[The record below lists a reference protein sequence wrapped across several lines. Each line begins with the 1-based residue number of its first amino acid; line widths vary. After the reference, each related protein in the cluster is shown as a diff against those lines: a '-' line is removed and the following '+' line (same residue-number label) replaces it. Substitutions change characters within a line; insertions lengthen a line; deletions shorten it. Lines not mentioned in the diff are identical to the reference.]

1 MKYTDNTK
9 GFRRRNIITKLD
21 ALLQD
26 ILYYKEYIED
36 IIRYEEDIND
46 DDYIKILLKIKDK
59 NLKKAI
65 KRSKSF
71 CRYETIHKINSEPIL
86 RSLHRTF
93 NPISK
98 ENDNSK
104 KIKVMNKKLHRFHG
118 DVWIY
123 INEYC

>member
-46 DDYIKILLKIKDK
+46 DDYKQWVYELEDYEHYYSCVRTTYCLLLKGS
-59 NLKKAI
+59 
-65 KRSKSF
+65 RVSKHDLIY
-71 CRYETIHKINSEPIL
+71 CNE
-86 RSLHRTF
+86 
-93 NPISK
+93 ISK
-98 ENDNSK
+98 MLPG
-104 KIKVMNKKLHRFHG
+104 VRFK
-118 DVWIY
+118 
-123 INEYC
+123 